1 MFLNLY
7 RSILENEYWC
17 ELFHF
22 HSVRKFRNVL
32 KTRRWISWE
41 LWAPFSGILPDFSI
55 VFSSNKSSIRRLVP
69 TVYCFQTSLRSHTL
83 RVQTTEMFSNQ
94 VKFILTQAL
103 WSRCSINALGDVRSD
118 GSLHGRGVGALGVE
132 VAHPEGRQLLPRE
145 PGAPGLRLSCQ
156 MGMIIFIKH
165 QMAQEMAI
173 LCIKSMLVGQY
184 VIGSCS
190 SHPACILAH
199 FNAGHPGNV
208 PNLVLQRSRW
218 RN

>member
-1 MFLNLY
+1 M
-7 RSILENEYWC
+7 
-17 ELFHF
+17 
-22 HSVRKFRNVL
+22 RKFRNVL

-41 LWAPFSGILPDFSI
+41 LWAPLSGILPDFSI

-69 TVYCFQTSLRSHTL
+69 TFDCFL
-83 RVQTTEMFSNQ
+83 RVATTEMFSNQ

-156 MGMIIFIKH
+156 IWMGWSFSLNTKWRKKW
-165 QMAQEMAI
+165 QYYVSN
-173 LCIKSMLVGQY
+173 LCWLV
-184 VIGSCS
+184 
-190 SHPACILAH
+190 
-199 FNAGHPGNV
+199 NV
-208 PNLVLQRSRW
+208 
-218 RN
+218 